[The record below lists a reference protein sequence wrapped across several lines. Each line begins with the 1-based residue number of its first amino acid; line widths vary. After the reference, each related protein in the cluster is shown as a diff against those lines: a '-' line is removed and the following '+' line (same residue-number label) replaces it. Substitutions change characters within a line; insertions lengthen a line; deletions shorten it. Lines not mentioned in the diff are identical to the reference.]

1 MATNA
6 ITEEEK
12 KALITMLSKLYI
24 TPNSDPTKLEAAK
37 DLAAE
42 AVDSKIATDA
52 PSRNALNKLYTALS
66 KALGENGTAGKSAE
80 GVTIVETRQN
90 EGLTAVEEEGAV
102 AHGGEEV
109 EETEVQAATEVGES
123 LLEEL
128 LDDEEEELWEV
139 DFLMGGNE
147 WSMMIG
153 WRGVSALHTST
164 SSAAW
169 SIISAFWKWRKACLS
184 SLFPNTSQYRHA
196 TVPRPRQV
204 TATRHADV
212 GRRRPMY

>member
-24 TPNSDPTKLEAAK
+24 TSNSDPTKIEAAK

-66 KALGENGTAGKSAE
+66 KALGENGTAGKGAE

-90 EGLTAVEEEGAV
+90 EGLTAVEEGAV
-102 AHGGEEV
+102 THGDEEV
-109 EETEVQAATEVGES
+109 EETEVRAAAEGGES

-128 LDDEEEELWEV
+128 LDDEEEEL
-139 DFLMGGNE
+139 
-147 WSMMIG
+147 
-153 WRGVSALHTST
+153 
-164 SSAAW
+164 
-169 SIISAFWKWRKACLS
+169 
-184 SLFPNTSQYRHA
+184 
-196 TVPRPRQV
+196 
-204 TATRHADV
+204 
-212 GRRRPMY
+212 

>member
-90 EGLTAVEEEGAV
+90 EGLAAVEEEGAV

-128 LDDEEEELWEV
+128 LDDEEEEL
-139 DFLMGGNE
+139 
-147 WSMMIG
+147 
-153 WRGVSALHTST
+153 
-164 SSAAW
+164 
-169 SIISAFWKWRKACLS
+169 
-184 SLFPNTSQYRHA
+184 
-196 TVPRPRQV
+196 
-204 TATRHADV
+204 
-212 GRRRPMY
+212 

>member
-24 TPNSDPTKLEAAK
+24 TSNSDPTKLEAAK

-52 PSRNALNKLYTALS
+52 PSRNALNKLYTAVS
-66 KALGENGTAGKSAE
+66 KALGENGTAGKGAE

-102 AHGGEEV
+102 THGGEEV
-109 EETEVQAATEVGES
+109 EETEVRAAAEGGES

-128 LDDEEEELWEV
+128 LDDEEEEL
-139 DFLMGGNE
+139 
-147 WSMMIG
+147 
-153 WRGVSALHTST
+153 
-164 SSAAW
+164 
-169 SIISAFWKWRKACLS
+169 
-184 SLFPNTSQYRHA
+184 
-196 TVPRPRQV
+196 
-204 TATRHADV
+204 
-212 GRRRPMY
+212 